1 MGRFPVSSQ
10 LDMEIGT
17 KLLIIILTAYNES
30 VLCLQLVSVP
40 AVAK

>member
-1 MGRFPVSSQ
+1 MEMFSMCRQ
-10 LDMEIGT
+10 LDMEIST
-17 KLLIIILTAYNES
+17 NPFIIMIANNGS